1 MRELDEKDCLI
12 SFARAIMKQ
21 RRREALT
28 NCKRFKPPLL
38 VKAVTQSP
46 ERGISVSYSSRFL
59 AKA

>member
-1 MRELDEKDCLI
+1 LI

-38 VKAVTQSP
+38 VKAVTQFP

-59 AKA
+59 EKA